1 MGNAVRECS
10 MRLGKYTKHTQEE
23 ANRIL
28 KLRSMG
34 LTWNVIRQRTGLSE
48 SACRAMIKRYVS

>member
-1 MGNAVRECS
+1 

-48 SACRAMIKRYVS
+48 IACRAMIKRYVS